1 MKTLKFILF
10 VFLFNIFCAY
20 AKAQLP
26 KIEWR
31 LENERLTSPNTYQFD
46 VYLYNIDTFDFEL
59 RAGTIAFFVN
69 PFWRNGGT
77 ITISQLSSEMV
88 PSQQNTIIQYYV
100 QSSTNNEWWRNTIT
114 SGSLGLSTQVK
125 SGSRVKLYTYRL
137 TNSVAFSTTQ
147 TPNFAWKFAAP
158 LGAGFNYSDPLNGGQ
173 TQVVNYYTT
182 GIYAAAGANQ
192 KYCYTP
198 SYWNGTQWLTKSQKT
213 GEDTSAVLDKYHE
226 VSIYNGTFTGKLDI
240 RGYNLF
246 PTSKHILNG
255 NDTLSIRADFINL
268 GLLNASKGSI
278 QFKGNDI
285 PGTARSQNTLSPI
298 ASKNLI
304 HKNPFHVYLGS
315 NANVS
320 EVLSF
325 TKGKFILGTNNMV
338 LETNGISKGENDSA
352 YVVID
357 DIGKMIINNIGS
369 SGKSG
374 IISFPIGTIS
384 DYNPVF
390 MQNICTNNDFAMS
403 IKKGVTDSSG
413 NIINN
418 NVVNKTWEIRELQ
431 NKGSKLNLKFEWKM
445 ENELPSFA
453 RGNSYIAGKNRSG
466 KWHVKSVSKAFG
478 QNPFSQD
485 IVNFIDLYN
494 YHEFAI
500 GSNGSIYN
508 GNIDTTTLFQ
518 ASNLDLTNNKPQANT
533 NNVILYR
540 IKVPISCLESGMSLQ
555 SIRFKLLGSFG
566 SADIANLK
574 LWFNTDSLLTTGSP
588 ILLSNKTIGLDTG
601 THLFSGLNQNFNIGY
616 NYIFLTSDLLCISA
630 KKTIITLCEDI
641 FFNTTKQIVKTFKSC
656 SIIIQPSIGDISGP
670 AMDILENVPYT
681 YSVDFKSNTSYN
693 WNVSNGTIL
702 SGQGTNKVIIEWHKF
717 TQGSIQLITNGA
729 FSCKDT
735 ILLYVNISANLS
747 CNIISSLTAPDT
759 LPSRGTNNVI
769 LYRLDFNILC
779 NPIDINGIQF
789 RTYGNYSITD
799 IRNFKIWYHNNSSFS
814 TGIPILLATKTN
826 NLNASLQT
834 ISFLNQNLGLGKHY
848 FFLTTDISCG
858 SKNSIL
864 IVDSIVKNDLFFLA
878 DIGKSMIVN
887 NERSKINIG
896 SDTLVDNING
906 ELTSVID
913 SVNYIY
919 RVSKKNNVNYV
930 WIVENGIINS
940 GQGSNSV
947 MVMWTKSG
955 MGKLKVIA
963 YNSQSCSDSSE
974 ILVQVQSNIPLILLS
989 NSDPQQIIPSK
1000 GASNIVIY
1008 KINLNVQRFS
1018 STIKAVNFATIG
1030 TYKTEDLNNMKLW
1043 YHNSPILT
1051 SGTPILLGSKTL
1063 DIDPGL
1069 ISFQGLNKGI
1079 DTGKHYLFITID
1091 LPCKANN
1098 KVISVSPIDLNSITF
1113 SSGAIL
1119 GNNFTTKPVTI
1130 NPLPVVA
1137 NIAGQK
1143 VNLKTNSIYSY
1154 SLTQLANISYVWS
1167 TINGAIVSGQGTS
1180 AVEVKWNSLGNGSV
1194 SVIGTNTY
1202 FCIDTASLDV
1212 TITSNSGFDKHDAGN
1227 NFSIYP
1233 NPNHGDFIIK
1243 LESNRKSSSKF
1254 SLYNMLGQEVWSNA
1268 CELAI
1273 GEIEIPINTN
1283 LSAGMYVLK
1292 IHSDSEELIKQV
1304 VIR

>member
-1 MKTLKFILF
+1 MKTLKYILF
-10 VFLFNIFCAY
+10 VLLFNLLCSY

-31 LENERLTSPNTYQFD
+31 LENEKLTSPNTYQID
-46 VYLYNIDTFDFEL
+46 IYLYNIDTFDFEL

-69 PFWRNGGT
+69 PLWRNGGT

-88 PSQQNTIIQYYV
+88 SSQQNTIIQYYV
-100 QSSTNNEWWRNTIT
+100 QTSTNNEWWRNTIT
-114 SGSLGLSTQVK
+114 SGPLGLSTQVK
-125 SGSRVKLYTYRL
+125 SGSRVKLYTYQL
-137 TNSVAFSTTQ
+137 TNSVTFSTTQ

-198 SYWNGTQWLTKSQKT
+198 SYWNGTQWVTKSQKT

-246 PTSKHILNG
+246 PTSRHILNG
-255 NDTLSIRADFINL
+255 NDTLSVRADFNHL
-268 GLLNASKGSI
+268 GTLNANKGSI
-278 QFKGNDI
+278 QFNGNDI
-285 PGTARSQNTLSPI
+285 PGTSRSQNTLSPI

-304 HKNPFHVYLGS
+304 HKNPFHVYLGA
-315 NANVS
+315 NVNVS
-320 EVLSF
+320 EVLTF
-325 TKGKFILGTNNMV
+325 TKGKFILGANNLV

-352 YVVID
+352 YAVID
-357 DIGKMIINNIGS
+357 DTGKMIINNIGS

-374 IISFPIGTIS
+374 IITFPIGTIS
-384 DYNPVF
+384 DYNPVY

-418 NVVNKTWEIRELQ
+418 NVVNKTWKIIELQ
-431 NKGSKLNLKFEWKM
+431 NKGSRLNLKFEWKM
-445 ENELPSFA
+445 ENELPSFT
-453 RGNSYIAGKNRSG
+453 RSNSYIAAKNISG

-478 QNPFSQD
+478 QNPFSQG
-485 IVNFIDLYN
+485 IFNFIDLYN

-555 SIRFKLLGSFG
+555 TIRFKLLGSFG

-574 LWFNTDSLLTTGSP
+574 LWYNSDSLLSAGSP
-588 ILLSNKTIGLDTG
+588 ILLANKTMGLDTG
-601 THLFSGLNQNFNIGY
+601 MHLFSGLNQNFSIGN
-616 NYIFLTSDLLCISA
+616 NYIFLTSDLLCAGA

-641 FFNTTKQIVKTFKSC
+641 FFNTTQQIVKTFKSC
-656 SIIIQPSIGDISGP
+656 SIIIQPSIGNIYGP
-670 AMDILENVPYT
+670 SIEIFNNVPYT
-681 YSVDFKSNTSYN
+681 YSVDFRSNISYY
-693 WNVSNGTIL
+693 WSATNGTIL
-702 SGQGTNKVIIEWHKF
+702 SGQGTNKVIIEWRKF
-717 TQGSIQLITNGA
+717 TQGSIQLITSGA

-735 ILLYVNISANLS
+735 ILLYVNISENLS
-747 CNIISSLTAPDT
+747 CNIISGFTAPDT
-759 LPSRGTNNVI
+759 LPSRGSNNVI

-779 NPIDINGIQF
+779 KPIDINGIQV
-789 RTYGNYSITD
+789 RTYGNYSSTD
-799 IRNFKIWYHNNSSFS
+799 ISNFKIWYHNNSTFLS
-814 TGIPILLATKTN
+814 GNPILLATKTN
-826 NLNASLQT
+826 NLNATLQT
-834 ISFLNQNLGLGKHY
+834 ISFLNQNLGIGKHY
-848 FFLTTDISCG
+848 FFLTTDIPCG
-858 SKNSIL
+858 AKNRIL
-864 IVDSIVKNDLFFLA
+864 IVDSILQNDLFFLA
-878 DIGKSMIVN
+878 DIGKSMLVN

-896 SDTLVDNING
+896 SDTLADNIKG
-906 ELTSVID
+906 EITSVID

-919 RVSKKNNVNYV
+919 RVSKKNNLSYV
-930 WIVENGIINS
+930 WSVENGIINS
-940 GQGSNSV
+940 GQGSNIV
-947 MVMWTKSG
+947 VVMWTNSG
-955 MGKLKVIA
+955 LGKLKVIT
-963 YNSQSCSDSSE
+963 YNPQSCSDSSE
-974 ILVQVQSNIPLILLS
+974 ISIQVESNIPLIILS

-1000 GASNIVIY
+1000 GASNIIIY
-1008 KINLNVQRFS
+1008 KINLNVQRFP
-1018 STIKAVNFATIG
+1018 THLKAVNFSTIG
-1030 TYKTEDLNNMKLW
+1030 SYQTEDLNNMKLW
-1043 YHNSPILT
+1043 YHNSPVFT
-1051 SGTPILLGSKTL
+1051 NGSPLLLDTKIL

-1069 ISFQGLNKGI
+1069 ISFQGLDKGL

-1091 LPCKANN
+1091 IPCKANN
-1098 KVISVSPIDLNSITF
+1098 KVISVSPIDLKCVTF
-1113 SSGAIL
+1113 SSGVVL

-1143 VNLKTNSIYSY
+1143 ANLKTNSIYSY

-1167 TINGAIVSGQGTS
+1167 VINGVIVSGQGTS
-1180 AVEVKWNSLGNGSV
+1180 AVDVKWNSLGNGTI
-1194 SVIGTNTY
+1194 SVIGTNNF
-1202 FCIDTASLDV
+1202 FCIDTTSLDV
-1212 TITSNSGFDKHDAGN
+1212 TITSNSGIDKHEMAN
-1227 NFSIYP
+1227 NFNIFP

-1243 LESNRKSSSKF
+1243 LESNRKSSSII
-1254 SLYNMLGQEVWSNA
+1254 SLYNMLGQEVWNNA
-1268 CELAI
+1268 YELAI
-1273 GEIEIPINTN
+1273 GENEIPLSTK
-1283 LSAGMYVLK
+1283 LSAGLYVLK